1 MNPWGHTCLS
11 PSSKINDAQK
21 LSHHVKARRSPSNQ
35 AIKAGQKEILPVWA
49 AAGARAFAVSPCA
62 VRRQARSR

>member
-21 LSHHVKARRSPSNQ
+21 LSCHVKARCGPSNHS
-35 AIKAGQKEILPVWA
+35 IKAGQRKIPPVWA
-49 AAGARAFAVSPCA
+49 AAGARAFTVSPYA
-62 VRRQARSR
+62 VRQQAHSK